1 MVAEEEEFSRMAE
14 EEESIPVSVGFD
26 EAAGTGFALEEIIC
40 KTGENKVV
48 ESLSN
53 DAMYI
58 GRKLTTNTKVPGNIH
73 KMEYRNFWLNEI
85 KPTNFVK
92 DVVENKY
99 KLPFSSIPP
108 KSFEGNNRS
117 AVEDIDFVKSELTRL
132 EKLNCIKRVPVQ
144 PHVVLPLSSV
154 FSKKKRLVV
163 VDASRTLNPYI
174 QHRRVRL
181 QDYRDVPK
189 FTKPNILVYQ

>member
-1 MVAEEEEFSRMAE
+1 M
-14 EEESIPVSVGFD
+14 
-26 EAAGTGFALEEIIC
+26 
-40 KTGENKVV
+40 
-48 ESLSN
+48 
-53 DAMYI
+53 
-58 GRKLTTNTKVPGNIH
+58 
-73 KMEYRNFWLNEI
+73 
-85 KPTNFVK
+85 K

-108 KSFEGNNRS
+108 KSFEGDNRS

-144 PHVVLPLSSV
+144 PHIVLPLSSV
-154 FSKKKRLVV
+154 FSKKKRLV

-189 FTKPNILVYQ
+189 FSKPNILVYQ